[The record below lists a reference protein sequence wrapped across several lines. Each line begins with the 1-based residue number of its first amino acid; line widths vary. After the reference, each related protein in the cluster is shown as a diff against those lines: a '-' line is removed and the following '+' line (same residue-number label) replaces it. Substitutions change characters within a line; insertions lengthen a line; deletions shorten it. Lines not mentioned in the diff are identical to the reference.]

1 MGIINRTLD
10 ASEQKQILGAQ
21 AVQTVTNSLEVALGA
36 IPRAMTIVDAQTTC
50 TGISGAPTGIIRVTR
65 FGGASF
71 FVGSTFL
78 IPAVGVSGVLGVSLP
93 AAGSTVLNLQKDD
106 VVSIVF
112 GGGTGAAAVSAIV
125 DVVVQNTQ
133 DIKTWY

>member
-10 ASEQKQILGAQ
+10 ASEQKQSVTGQ
-21 AVQTVTNSLEVALGA
+21 AVQTVVNTLETA
-36 IPRAMTIVDAQTTC
+36 IAVVPRACTIVDAQATC
-50 TGISGAPTGIIRVTR
+50 TGISGSPTGILRVTR

-78 IPAVGVSGVLGVSLP
+78 IPAVGTSGVIGISLP
-93 AAGSTVLNLQKDD
+93 AAGASQLNLQKDD
-106 VVSIVF
+106 VVSVLF

-125 DVVVQNTQ
+125 DLVVQNTQ